1 MCNSS
6 HLAILYITTHY
17 YDVIIEPVVLVRVIN
32 HKVLLGSFTCLFLA
46 RRLCMLLSCCHM
58 IKFCLIIVTHNCN
71 PFITYYYIFIIPT
84 LLNRH
89 HHHHQIHHHQIHHHH
104 HHHHIIINDHY
115 YNIITSLVR
124 HFHKWKIMLEPLWL
138 SNSLCNYYVF
148 IITLLL
154 PVITLL

>member
-84 LLNRH
+84 LLY
-89 HHHHQIHHHQIHHHH
+89 
-104 HHHHIIINDHY
+104 HHHIIIKSLLQHY
-115 YNIITSLVR
+115 YIIGMSFSQMENHVIIEL
-124 HFHKWKIMLEPLWL
+124 LWL
-138 SNSLCNYYVF
+138 SNLSCNLYVF

-154 PVITLL
+154 PIIT